1 MYYMLDF
8 KDFNSHF
15 VTVHLKFVAQEDNPV
30 LTMPTWIAGSYLI
43 REFSKNL
50 NAVYYTTQGN
60 ALRAQKIAKNRWQL
74 QAKRGDTIH
83 VDYEVYCF
91 DLSVRTAYV
100 DSLRIFGNFS
110 SFLMYENDLPCT
122 IELCVPRAFF
132 DQNPKAVLVCGL
144 HHHSTTTKTCTIYR
158 FERLPDGTALNAFEA
173 MDYPFEIAEQTSF
186 DFVIQGAKH
195 RFFVSGQT
203 AMDTMRLKDDLQKIC
218 QSHINAIGWLPFG
231 DYTFMTHASQDSYGG
246 LEHINS
252 TALITPR
259 SDLPQNEG
267 VLPSDNYQ
275 RFLGLCSH
283 EYFHAWWV
291 KSVRPDVMM
300 TSQLQEEAYTPLLWV
315 FEGFTSYVDD
325 LMLYHAKVINKKQ
338 YLALLASQIKRYLNN
353 DGRSTQSVAESSFDA
368 WIKLYRPDENSQN
381 STVSYYNKG
390 ALVAWG
396 LDLLLQEHGFG
407 LFDVIRYFAKLA
419 HSSPT
424 KRYGMSTENLSEA
437 MTQFLPQSAW
447 QAFLDDFVY
456 GTKDLPLQ
464 EWATSQGLK
473 MQNTTSDVPFGI
485 VYEQKAQGLF
495 VTRLPR
501 HSAAAQAGL
510 SAHDTIVAINGLQ
523 TNKDTLTQAHKTQ
536 KPSIFHALRQ
546 GVLLSFLVSP
556 NASTSTSE
564 VVLEGEAHWLNKSP
578 NAAHS

>member
-1 MYYMLDF
+1 MHYTLDF

-15 VTVHLKFVAQEDNPV
+15 VAVHLAFVASTDNPV
-30 LTMPTWIAGSYLI
+30 LVMPTWIAGSYLI

-50 NAVYYTTQGN
+50 NAVQYTTQTKS
-60 ALRAQKIAKNRWQL
+60 LRAQKIAKNHWQL
-74 QAKRGDTIH
+74 QAKQGDTIK
-83 VDYEVYCF
+83 VSYEVYCF

-110 SFLMYENDLPCT
+110 SFLMYENNLPCT
-122 IELCVPRAFF
+122 IELCVPNAFF
-132 DQNPKAVLVCGL
+132 EQNPEAVLACGL
-144 HHHSTTTKTCTIYR
+144 RHSCHTTDTGTVYHFKH
-158 FERLPDGTALNAFEA
+158 LPDGTAFNVFEA
-173 MDYPFEIAEQTSF
+173 MDYPFEIAKQQSF
-186 DFVIQGAKH
+186 EFSIQDVKH
-195 RFFVSGQT
+195 RFFVSGKT
-203 AMDTMRLKDDLQKIC
+203 HMDAERLKDDLQKIC
-218 QSHINAIGWLPFG
+218 QGHVSAMGWLPFD

-259 SDLPQNEG
+259 SDLPQNEQT
-267 VLPSDNYQ
+267 LPSESYQ

-300 TSQLQEEAYTPLLWV
+300 SSQLQEEAYTPLLWV

-325 LMLYHAKVINKKQ
+325 LMLYHTKVINKEQ

-353 DGRSTQSVAESSFDA
+353 DGRAVQSVAESSFDA

-407 LFDVIRYFAKLA
+407 LFDAIRHFGKLA
-419 HSSPT
+419 QSSPN

-437 MTQFLPQSAW
+437 MTNFLPQKTW
-447 QAFLDDFVY
+447 QEFLDNFVY
-456 GTKDLPLQ
+456 GTQELPLQ
-464 EWATSQGLK
+464 SWAKSQGLN
-473 MQNTTSDVPFGI
+473 MQNTSSDVPFGI
-485 VYEQKAQGLF
+485 VCEQKPNGLF
-495 VTRLPR
+495 ITRLPR
-501 HSAAAQAGL
+501 HSSGTQAGL
-510 SAHDTIVAINGLQ
+510 SVHDTIIAINGLQ
-523 TNKDTLTQAHKTQ
+523 ASKDTLNQAHKTQ
-536 KPSIFHALRQ
+536 RPATFCALRQ
-546 GVLLSFLVSP
+546 GVLLNFVVAP
-556 NASTSTSE
+556 STHTSIGE
-564 VVLEGEAHWLNKSP
+564 VVLKGEAHWLNKSP
-578 NAAHS
+578 NACL